1 MSALLPLAAIALGAG
16 SPRLR
21 PIVAGLAVGVAAHL
35 AYFAAVPV
43 FDLRYVPGVTLE
55 TLWLLG
61 NAALASMLAVLTLK
75 R

>member
-1 MSALLPLAAIALGAG
+1 
-16 SPRLR
+16 
-21 PIVAGLAVGVAAHL
+21 
-35 AYFAAVPV
+35 
-43 FDLRYVPGVTLE
+43 VPGVTLE